1 MGETVPS
8 ASTWSHYLNVTSP
21 LVLKSPNK
29 QKQYSVEEIRQWYSQ
44 QGVTIT
50 SENVYFFGDRTE
62 NMAPFAELSF
72 NAREISCGSRDPGL
86 YAGSGMVGYCG
97 ARPEEIVR
105 EKGISNCAP
114 QKCEEEEGGDNS
126 TATAQARLCVFD
138 IDRTLTGSQGDTT
151 TCPNN
156 RELQGVHDNGYGS
169 GNLTLSALAAIG
181 INTTFCGGCYLGI
194 CSAGD
199 ADGDDSEERQVLLND
214 VLRST
219 PFDEIRKTVP
229 SASAWSLYDNVTSP
243 LVLRSPN
250 KMKQYS
256 VEDIR
261 EWYAKQGICISSE
274 SVHFFGDRN
283 ENMAPFAEMSFNARE
298 ISCGSRDPVLYNGSG
313 MVGYCGATPEE
324 VVPDSGIAQC

>member
-1 MGETVPS
+1 MGELSGVHDNGYGSGNLTLSALAAVGINTTFCGGCFLGICSAGDADGEGSDERDVLVNDVLRSTPFDELRKTVPS
-8 ASTWSHYLNVTSP
+8 ASTWSDYENVTSP
-21 LVLKSPNK
+21 LVLRSPNK
-29 QKQYSVEEIRQWYSQ
+29 QKQLSVEEIRQWYSQ

-105 EKGISNCAP
+105 DKGISNCVP
-114 QKCEEEEGGDNS
+114 QKCEEEGGDNS
-126 TATAQARLCVFD
+126 SATAQACLCVFD
-138 IDRTLTGSQGDTT
+138 IDRTLTGKQGDTT

-156 RELQGVHDNGYGS
+156 TELSGVHDNGYGS

-199 ADGDDSEERQVLLND
+199 ADGE
-214 VLRST
+214 
-219 PFDEIRKTVP
+219 
-229 SASAWSLYDNVTSP
+229 
-243 LVLRSPN
+243 
-250 KMKQYS
+250 
-256 VEDIR
+256 
-261 EWYAKQGICISSE
+261 G
-274 SVHFFGDRN
+274 
-283 ENMAPFAEMSFNARE
+283 
-298 ISCGSRDPVLYNGSG
+298 
-313 MVGYCGATPEE
+313 
-324 VVPDSGIAQC
+324 